1 MSNVYVVTGGSGGIG
16 LECAKHFKDGTV
28 IIADINEDAL
38 AKGKSELET
47 LGIKTETAVC
57 DVTNESQIAQV
68 AEMAAGL
75 GTIKSVVHTAG
86 ISPSAK
92 NVDLIMKID
101 LIGTENIIEGFY
113 PVMSEGSNMV
123 LIASM
128 MGHIVPPNPAYD
140 DIMRECKSDD
150 FLEKIAPFLNNDPS
164 NAYNFSKRGVIL
176 LTKKWLVKFGEK
188 KMRINSVSP
197 GVIETPMALQAAK
210 DYPEQLK
217 YMESL
222 TALKRNGL
230 PEDIAKSVAFLAGDK
245 ASFITGTDLL
255 VDGGL
260 ITNLIALQSQKQG

>member
-1 MSNVYVVTGGSGGIG
+1 MANVYVVTGGSGGIG
-16 LECAKHFKDGTV
+16 LECAKQFKDGIV
-28 IIADINEDAL
+28 VIADINEEAL
-38 AKGKSELET
+38 AQGKAELEA
-47 LGIKTETAVC
+47 LGIKAETAVC
-57 DVTNESQIAQV
+57 DVTNEEQIAAV
-68 AEMAAGL
+68 AKKASEL
-75 GTIKSVVHTAG
+75 GTIKSVIHTAG

-92 NVDLIMKID
+92 NVNLIMKID

-113 PVMSEGSNMV
+113 PVMGEGSNMV

-140 DIMRECKSDD
+140 SIMTDCKADD
-150 FLEKIAPFLNNDPS
+150 FYDKIAPFLNDDAS
-164 NAYNFSKRGVIL
+164 NAYNFAKRGVIL
-176 LTKKWLVKFGEK
+176 LVKKWLVKFGEK

-210 DYPEQLK
+210 DFPEQLK

-222 TALKRNGL
+222 TALKRNGS
-230 PEDIAKSVAFLAGDK
+230 PDDIAKSVAFLAGNE

-260 ITNLIALQSQKQG
+260 ITNLIALQSKKQG